1 MEFNNQEVWIGVED
15 LTHDKQFVEQ
25 ASQEFVSLPEA
36 IEKEN
41 ALSFTSNRRDFLKYL
56 GFGVGAA
63 TVAASCEIPVKRAI
77 PYVTKPDTIVP
88 GVANYYA
95 SSFVN
100 GSDYASVLVKT
111 REGRPIKIENNS
123 LGMQS
128 AAGARIQASVLSLYD
143 TNRIQEPGKIKDGS
157 VAKMSWAD
165 LDKAVVAK
173 LGEGGAVRIV
183 TNSISSPTTKKAIA
197 DFSAKYPNTKVV
209 AYDPISYAAILDANN
224 ACFGVRVIPSYK
236 FDAADVVVSF
246 NADFLGTWVSP
257 SEFSTAFAKGR
268 KVNAEN
274 PKMNRLIQVESRMS
288 LTGSNAD
295 NRVLVKPSEQGAAI
309 AFLANE
315 IVGGIAVPAL
325 NDKAKKALT
334 KVAQDLKANAG
345 KSLVVSS
352 STNVNEQILVNAIN
366 ATLNNYNAT
375 IDLANANL
383 LYQGSDADVQGLI
396 SELES
401 GAVSVLMVL
410 GDANPVFELPNG
422 DKFGAAVK
430 KAGLSISFCGLI
442 NETTAACQY
451 SAPAHHYLESW
462 GDAKPKAG
470 VYSLVQPTIAPL
482 FNTRQAELSLLT
494 WAGVAPQSA
503 QPMYDYVRAL
513 WQTEVFPKQKEFT
526 TFPAF
531 WDATLHDGVFSY
543 TENTARVFA
552 FAGNAAAAAAGV
564 TQPVSG
570 VEIEFFESINLGNGQ
585 YATNP
590 WLMEMPDPIT
600 RTVWANTLAVPVNF
614 DGINDFNGYQ
624 NLKDGDTV
632 DVDVNGKKVTCVV
645 VRQFGQMENTVA
657 IALGYGRPKAGVCS
671 EVGSNVNNLIPLSN
685 GTPKYFATAK
695 VSAKTGK
702 DKAFA
707 CVQHHHTMGVTAMGK
722 EEGKVI
728 NADEKSLGYKGFQG
742 SLVKRS
748 IIRRTDLKEVKKFI
762 DDLKHERAHH
772 QKLNSYTLY
781 RGHEDRYKAGLHW
794 NMYVDLNA
802 CTGCAACTVACMAE
816 NNVPVVGKHEVAR
829 HHEMTWLRIDRY
841 YYGDVENPSVVYQPM
856 MCQHCDNAPC
866 ENVCPVNAT
875 NHSSEGLNQM
885 TYNRCIGTRYCA
897 NNCPYKVR
905 RFNWQDYTTADI
917 FPANERN
924 LNDLT
929 LGFSTEMPYGADNL
943 TRMVLN
949 PDVTV
954 RTRGVIE
961 KCSFCVQ
968 RIQEGKLTAK
978 KESRQLTDGDVQ
990 TACQTACPTG
1000 AITFGDRNN
1009 PESAVSKAM
1018 KSPLTYLVLEE
1029 VNVASNVNY
1038 SARITNKL
1046 DLA

>member
-462 GDAKPKAG
+462 GDAKSKAG

-905 RFNWQDYTTADI
+905 RFNWHDYTTADI

>member
-95 SSFVN
+95 SSFVS

-157 VAKMSWAD
+157 VAKMSWTD

-224 ACFGVRVIPSYK
+224 ACFGARVIPSYK

-246 NADFLGTWVSP
+246 NADFLGTWISP

-315 IVGGIAVPAL
+315 IVGGISVPAL

-410 GDANPVFELPNG
+410 GDANPVFELSNG

-442 NETTAACQY
+442 NETTATCQY
-451 SAPAHHYLESW
+451 SAPAHHFLESW
-462 GDAKPKAG
+462 SDAKPKAG

-494 WAGVAPQSA
+494 WAGVAPQSV

-531 WDATLHDGVFSY
+531 WDATLHDGVFSC

-632 DVDVNGKKVTCVV
+632 DVEVSGKTVTCVV